1 MKVQVL
7 WRLAVPVVLVLAAS
21 CGSDDSGSPPP
32 DGATGNMSLQV
43 AGLPPGSTAPVTVT
57 GPGGY
62 SETSVSGTLL
72 SGLDVGSYTITG
84 TPVANV
90 GFSYQAAGPVTAAVT
105 DGGTATATVTYA
117 IKTLPRSTANRPDG
131 GVINK
136 YRVMYVLPS
145 DGVDRNLDTDGTI
158 IRTLS
163 SIQRWFAGQ
172 TGGRHLRL
180 DMSDDAVDIT
190 FARIGRTD
198 AAMTSYGDF
207 IRDTLE
213 KELVAGGHSSPNTM
227 LLVYYDGGHQSRCG
241 SAATPPALVGPVG
254 AIFLKGLAASAFPC
268 ANNPIAATPWAA
280 PTYIEFTAAHEA
292 LHLLGI
298 VSAGAPD
305 FNNYH
310 VDNDPTDLMY
320 AGALPW
326 RPATL
331 DVTKTNYYTSTS
343 LPGGITNFSSSA
355 YLTP

>member
-1 MKVQVL
+1 MVM
-7 WRLAVPVVLVLAAS
+7 AVFR
-21 CGSDDSGSPPP
+21 G
-32 DGATGNMSLQV
+32 
-43 AGLPPGSTAPVTVT
+43 
-57 GPGGY
+57 
-62 SETSVSGTLL
+62 SVSIW
-72 SGLDVGSYTITG
+72 VVAVAVNIVRTI
-84 TPVANV
+84 
-90 GFSYQAAGPVTAAVT
+90 
-105 DGGTATATVTYA
+105 
-117 IKTLPRSTANRPDG
+117 
-131 GVINK
+131 
-136 YRVMYVLPS
+136 
-145 DGVDRNLDTDGTI
+145 
-158 IRTLS
+158 S

-180 DMSDDAVDIT
+180 DMSEDALDIT

-213 KELVAGGHSSPNTM
+213 KELVAGGYASPNTL

-241 SAATPPALVGPVG
+241 SAATPPALPGPLG
-254 AIFLKGLAASAFPC
+254 AIFLKGLASSPYPC
-268 ANNPIAATPWAA
+268 AGNPFAATPWAP

-298 VSAGAPD
+298 VSAAAPD

-320 AGALPW
+320 AGSQPW

-331 DVTKTNYYTSTS
+331 DVTRTNYYSVTP
-343 LPGGITNFSSSA
+343 LAAGVVNFSNSA

>member
-1 MKVQVL
+1 M
-7 WRLAVPVVLVLAAS
+7 
-21 CGSDDSGSPPP
+21 
-32 DGATGNMSLQV
+32 
-43 AGLPPGSTAPVTVT
+43 
-57 GPGGY
+57 
-62 SETSVSGTLL
+62 
-72 SGLDVGSYTITG
+72 
-84 TPVANV
+84 
-90 GFSYQAAGPVTAAVT
+90 T
-105 DGGTATATVTYA
+105 DGGTATATLTYA

-131 GVINK
+131 GVVNK

-145 DGVDRNLDTDGTI
+145 DGADRNLDTDGTI

-163 SIQRWFAGQ
+163 SIQRWFASQ

-180 DMSDDAVDIT
+180 DMSDDALDIT

-213 KELVAGGHSSPNTM
+213 KELVAGGYSSPNTL

-254 AIFLKGLAASAFPC
+254 AIFLKGLAASSFPC
-268 ANNPIAATPWAA
+268 ANNPFAATPWAP

-320 AGALPW
+320 AGAQPWHPVHARCDEDQLLQQHLPAGRHHQLLDVRLSHAVTIRW
-326 RPATL
+326 TLRAAHAARSAPVSPRRPAGCTR
-331 DVTKTNYYTSTS
+331 
-343 LPGGITNFSSSA
+343 
-355 YLTP
+355 

>member
-1 MKVQVL
+1 MKAREL
-7 WRLAVPVVLVLAAS
+7 WRLAVPVVLVLAAA
-21 CGSDDSGSPPP
+21 CGSDDSGPAPN
-32 DGATGNMSLQV
+32 GATGNLSIQV
-43 AGLPPGSTAPVTVT
+43 TGLPPGSTANATVT
-57 GPGGY
+57 GPDGY
-62 SETSVSGTLL
+62 NESTAAGTLL
-72 SGLDVGSYTITG
+72 SGLDVGNYSVTG
-84 TPVANV
+84 APVSDA
-90 GFSYQAAGPVTAAVT
+90 GFSYQASAATATVT
-105 DGGTATATVTYA
+105 DGGTATTTLTYA

-158 IRTLS
+158 VRTVS

-180 DMSDDAVDIT
+180 DMSDDALDIT
-190 FARIGRTD
+190 FARIDRSD
-198 AAMTSYGDF
+198 AVMTSYGDF

-213 KELVAGGHSSPNTM
+213 LELVEGGHASPNTL

-241 SAATPPALVGPVG
+241 SAATPPGLPGPVG
-254 AIFLKGLAASAFPC
+254 AIFLKGLAASPFPC
-268 ANNPIAATPWAA
+268 ASNPIAATPWAA

-305 FNNYH
+305 FNGYH

-326 RPATL
+326 RPSTL
-331 DVTKTNYYTSTS
+331 DVTRTNYYNSTS
-343 LPGGITNFSSSA
+343 LPGGITNFSTSA

>member
-1 MKVQVL
+1 MKVQEL
-7 WRLAVPVVLVLAAS
+7 WRLAAPAVLVFAAA
-21 CGSDDSGSPPP
+21 CGSDDNGPPAPGGAAGSLSVQV
-32 DGATGNMSLQV
+32 TGL
-43 AGLPPGSTAPVTVT
+43 APGSNAAVTVT

-62 SETSVSGTLL
+62 SESVVASETLT
-72 SGLDVGSYTITG
+72 GLDVGTYTATAA
-84 TPVANV
+84 PVANA
-90 GFSYQAAGPVTAAVT
+90 GFSYQVASPVTATVT
-105 DGGTATATVTYA
+105 DGGTATASLTYA

-158 IRTLS
+158 IRTVS

-180 DMSDDAVDIT
+180 DMSDDALDIT

-213 KELVAGGHSSPNTM
+213 KELVAGGYSSPSTL

-254 AIFLKGLAASAFPC
+254 AIFLKGLASSSFPC
-268 ANNPIAATPWAA
+268 ANNPFAATPWAP

-331 DVTKTNYYTSTS
+331 DVTKTNYYNSTS
-343 LPGGITNFSSSA
+343 LPGGIVNFSSSA

>member
-1 MKVQVL
+1 MKIQEL
-7 WRLAVPVVLVLAAS
+7 WRLAVPVVLVFAAA
-21 CGSDDSGSPPP
+21 CGSDSGSPPP
-32 DGATGNMSLQV
+32 NGDIGNLSIQV
-43 AGLPPGSTAPVTVT
+43 SGLPPGATATATVT

-62 SETSVSGTLL
+62 NENTLSGTVL
-72 SGLDVGSYTITG
+72 SGLDVGSYAVTG
-84 TPVANV
+84 APVTNA
-90 GFSYQAAGPVTAAVT
+90 GFSYQANAATATVT
-105 DGGTATATVTYA
+105 DGATATATLTYA

-131 GVINK
+131 AVVNK
-136 YRVMYVLPS
+136 FRIMYVLPS
-145 DGVDRNLDTDGTI
+145 DGTDRNLDTDGTI
-158 IRTLS
+158 IRTVS
-163 SIQRWFAGQ
+163 SIQRWFVSQ

-198 AAMTSYGDF
+198 AVMTSYGDF

-213 KELVAGGHSSPNTM
+213 KELVAGGYSSPNTM

-254 AIFLKGLAASAFPC
+254 AIFLKGLATSSFPC
-268 ANNPIAATPWAA
+268 ASNPLAATPWAA
-280 PTYIEFTAAHEA
+280 PTYIEFIAAHEA

-305 FNNYH
+305 ANNYH

-331 DVTKTNYYTSTS
+331 DVTKTNYYNSTS
-343 LPGGITNFSSSA
+343 LPGGITNFSASP

>member
-1 MKVQVL
+1 MKVQEL
-7 WRLAVPVVLVLAAS
+7 WRLAMPVVLVFAAA
-21 CGSDDSGSPPP
+21 CGSDSGSPPP
-32 DGATGNMSLQV
+32 SGETGDLSIQV
-43 AGLPPGSTAPVTVT
+43 TGLPPGLTAAATVT

-62 SETSVSGTLL
+62 NESSVSGTLL
-72 SGLDVGSYTITG
+72 SGLDVGSYSVVG
-84 TPVANV
+84 APVADA
-90 GFSYQAAGPVTAAVT
+90 GFSYQASAAAATVT
-105 DGGTATATVTYA
+105 DGGTATATLTYA

-131 GVINK
+131 GVVSK

-145 DGVDRNLDTDGTI
+145 DGTDRNLDTDGTI

-163 SIQRWFAGQ
+163 SIQRWFASQ

-180 DMSDDAVDIT
+180 DMSEDALDIT

-198 AAMTSYGDF
+198 AAMMSYGDF

-213 KELVAGGHSSPNTM
+213 KELVAGGYSSANTL

-254 AIFLKGLAASAFPC
+254 AIFLKGLATSSFPC
-268 ANNPIAATPWAA
+268 ANNPFAATPWAA

-298 VSAGAPD
+298 VSSGAPD
-305 FNNYH
+305 FSNYH

-326 RPATL
+326 HPSTL
-331 DVTKTNYYTSTS
+331 DVTKTNYYNSTS
-343 LPGGITNFSSSA
+343 LPGGITNFSTSA

>member
-1 MKVQVL
+1 MKAQEL
-7 WRLAVPVVLVLAAS
+7 WRLALPAMLVLASA

-32 DGATGNMSLQV
+32 GGTTGDLSIQAT
-43 AGLPPGSTAPVTVT
+43 GLPPGSTASVTVT

-62 SETSVSGTLL
+62 SQTTAPGTLL
-72 SGLDVGSYTITG
+72 TGLDVGAYTVTG
-84 TPVANV
+84 APVSDA
-90 GFSYQAAGPVTAAVT
+90 GFSYQVASAAAATVT
-105 DGGTATATVTYA
+105 DGGTATATLAYG
-117 IKTLPRSTANRPDG
+117 IKTLARSTANRPDG

-163 SIQRWFAGQ
+163 SIQRWFASQ

-213 KELVAGGHSSPNTM
+213 QELVAGGYSSPNTM

-268 ANNPIAATPWAA
+268 ANNPFAATPWAP

-326 RPATL
+326 HPATL
-331 DVTKTNYYTSTS
+331 DVTKTNYYSSTA
-343 LPGGITNFSSSA
+343 LPGGIVNFSNSPF
-355 YLTP
+355 LTP

>member
-1 MKVQVL
+1 MKAQGL
-7 WRLAVPVVLVLAAS
+7 WCLAVLLGVAA
-21 CGSDDSGSPPP
+21 CGGDSGSPPP
-32 DGATGNMSLQV
+32 GGESGNLSIQV
-43 AGLPPGSTAPVTVT
+43 TGLPPGTAAAVSVT

-62 SETSVSGTLL
+62 SESVTATATLTDL
-72 SGLDVGSYTITG
+72 APGAYTVTAV
-84 TPVANV
+84 PVADA
-90 GFSYQAAGPVTAAVT
+90 GFSYQDASPANATVT

-117 IKTLPRSTANRPDG
+117 IKTLPRSTTNRPDG

-136 YRVMYVLPS
+136 YRIMYVLPS
-145 DGVDRNLDTDGTI
+145 DGTDRNLDTDGTI
-158 IRTLS
+158 IRTVS
-163 SIQRWFAGQ
+163 SFQRWFASQ

-180 DMSDDAVDIT
+180 DMSDDALDIT

-198 AAMTSYGDF
+198 AVMTSYGDF

-213 KELVAGGHSSPNTM
+213 KDLVAAGYSSPNTL

-241 SAATPPALVGPVG
+241 SAATPPALPGPLG
-254 AIFLKGLAASAFPC
+254 AIFLRGLATSAFPC
-268 ANNPIAATPWAA
+268 ANNPFAATPWAA

-320 AGALPW
+320 AGALAW
-326 RPATL
+326 HPATL
-331 DVTKTNYYTSTS
+331 DVTKANYYNSTS
-343 LPGGITNFSSSA
+343 LPGGITNFSTSP